1 MKATELTKLNT
12 TQLIKKIGP
21 LCTSDQKK
29 SGVLASV
36 TLAQFILESS
46 WGKSELIQK
55 ANNAFGMKCS
65 LSGNTWPDSAWDGKS
80 KYTKKTKE
88 EKDGKTIIV
97 SADFRKYSTLEKS
110 ILDHSA
116 YLVGA
121 KKGSKLRF
129 SGLKGCTDYKKAFTI
144 IKNGG
149 YATDSEYVSK
159 LCKIV
164 EQYKLTQYNYKGD
177 EKNMADKKKYNVHGG
192 HNKKVPGICSYLN
205 EVTEDRKIK
214 NKVIEYLKSE
224 GHTAYDCTDD
234 NGKTQSANLSNI
246 VKKCNAHTVDFD
258 VSIHLNGN
266 KKDPGDKKIKGV
278 EVWVYNKSS
287 KAKDAANRVCKKLAA
302 LGFTNRGVKYSTS
315 LYVLKHTDSPSMLIE
330 VCFADDKD
338 DVNLY
343 NKLGVDEISKAIA
356 EGILNKTIGSSTT
369 TNISS
374 KTIKAGSS
382 VKIKSGAKYG
392 GAAAGKKV
400 GSAYIGKKYTV
411 TKVQKNNGQQE
422 ALIKQLNS
430 WVPTKYLTVV

>member
-21 LCTSDQKK
+21 LCTADQKEN
-29 SGVLASV
+29 GVLACV

-65 LSGNTWPDSAWDGKS
+65 LSGNTWPNSAWDGKS

-88 EKDGKTIIV
+88 EKSGKTVTI
-97 SADFRKYSTLEKS
+97 SADFRKYSTIEQS
-110 ILDHSA
+110 ISDHSA

-121 KKGSKLRF
+121 KNGNKLRF
-129 SGLKGCTDYKKAFTI
+129 SGVKGCTDYKKAFTI

-149 YATDSEYVSK
+149 YATDSDYVSK

-164 EQYKLTQYNYKGD
+164 EQYKLIQYNYKGV
-177 EKNMADKKKYNVHGG
+177 KTMKFNVHGG
-192 HNKKVPGICSYLN
+192 HNKKVQGIVSYLN

-214 NKVIEYLKSE
+214 NKVIEHLKNE

-234 NGKTQSANLSNI
+234 SGKTQSANLSNI
-246 VKKCNAHTVDFD
+246 VKKCNAHSVDLD

-266 KKDPGDKKIKGV
+266 KKDPGDKKVKGV
-278 EVWVYNKSS
+278 EVWVYSSSS
-287 KAKDAANRVCKKLAA
+287 KAKAAAERVCKKLKA

-315 LYVLKHTDSPSMLIE
+315 LYVLKNTKSPAMLIE

-343 NKLGVDEISKAIA
+343 NKAGVNAISKAIA
-356 EGILNKTIGSSTT
+356 EGILNKTISSTT
-369 TNISS
+369 SS
-374 KTIKAGSS
+374 QSR
-382 VKIKSGAKYG
+382 
-392 GAAAGKKV
+392 
-400 GSAYIGKKYTV
+400 
-411 TKVQKNNGQQE
+411 
-422 ALIKQLNS
+422 KQS
-430 WVPTKYLTVV
+430 KD